1 MPNPKNRLFIYF
13 FLSELQE
20 LEVWICVQPNA
31 PIIVLILL
39 NGFHKFAISMWPK
52 TSDTCI
58 SESWIYLEYHQ
69 NYILA
74 PGPLPTL
81 TTAAVVAVMQQPL
94 QRIILL
100 TGLSD
105 IVQFVQFAWLNLA
118 CLSNF
123 HKAPQSASGPMW
135 RKKMIKSLSTLLI
148 TVLNW
153 QNGESGYLV
162 KNQRFFN

>member
-1 MPNPKNRLFIYF
+1 MFLAIFVNRPIKPLGKIFRTKKQIKRLFFI
-13 FLSELQE
+13 SELQE

-31 PIIVLILL
+31 PIIILILL
-39 NGFHKFAISMWPK
+39 NRFYKFAISMGPN

-105 IVQFVQFAWLNLA
+105 IVQFVQFVCHYIIGANLSFQA
-118 CLSNF
+118 YSHIFPIFTKHPNLPLVPCEE
-123 HKAPQSASGPMW
+123 
-135 RKKMIKSLSTLLI
+135 RK
-148 TVLNW
+148 W
-153 QNGESGYLV
+153 
-162 KNQRFFN
+162 